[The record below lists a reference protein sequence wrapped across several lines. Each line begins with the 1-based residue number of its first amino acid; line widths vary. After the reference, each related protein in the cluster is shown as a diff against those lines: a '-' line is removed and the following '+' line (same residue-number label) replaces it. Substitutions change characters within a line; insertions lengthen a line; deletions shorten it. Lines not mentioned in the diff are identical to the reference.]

1 MAEPKLKKLSIEDKL
16 GAVEDKK
23 ELSVLRDVAES
34 LPSSTKVRIYKLDE
48 GNNKR
53 RFLTSIPTE
62 DFDATNAHE
71 FIKSKFAEEHGGG
84 DYLIELLDGDAKPVG
99 KYTLSIF
106 GKKTQE
112 SESTR
117 HIEIMDKALEMK
129 EQASEKLI
137 EANTEMHKV
146 EKAKVESTMEL
157 MGRQWDA
164 MAKIYE
170 SRITDISNKK
180 ESTADPM
187 MQMVF
192 NREIE
197 NMKRDMERD
206 KERFMFEIK
215 SKEESKSG
223 SDKVLELLTTM
234 IINKREESPMD
245 TISKTMEMMASM
257 NSGGDSLEDIMA
269 NPVKLK
275 MYKEMLGIDSKKDF
289 FEELMSNPMKAEM
302 FKKVLGIEEK
312 KKDLMTELMENP
324 ERFKMIQRMLGLPTA
339 EEMAAKNNVPPI
351 VPEQKKDFL
360 EQMLDMTQ
368 KLAVAKPM
376 LTNMLGVESRPIANL
391 MELVGNVINGAMP
404 HIVEGVKTVSNN
416 LVTTKLLDKGFMMGA
431 NGTLISIDQIRRGQS
446 KEIHHREIEPR
457 MQPIHT
463 TQTPIVTPAP
473 IIEQP
478 KGEST
483 MGLEEKFEKML
494 ASIVVEAGDS
504 IEPQILVDKM
514 SNLMINEFKSNP
526 MIVIQLMKYGD
537 KLDGMMANIIS
548 RLIGVDE
555 QTGLA
560 LAGEISRVTRE
571 KAGQ

>member
-1 MAEPKLKKLSIEDKL
+1 MAEPKIKKLSIEDKL

-23 ELSVLRDVAES
+23 ELSVLKDVAEN

-48 GNNKR
+48 ENNKR

-62 DFDATNAHE
+62 DFDSTNAHE

-84 DYLIELLDGDAKPVG
+84 DYLIELLDGDARAVG

-112 SESTR
+112 VESTR
-117 HIEIMDKALEMK
+117 HIDIMNKALDMK
-129 EQASEKLI
+129 EEAADKIVEAKDKLH
-137 EANTEMHKV
+137 EV
-146 EKAKVESTMEL
+146 EKAKIESTMEL
-157 MGRQWDA
+157 MNRQWDA

-170 SRITDISNKK
+170 SRITDLSKQK
-180 ESTADPM
+180 ESSSDVF
-187 MQMVF
+187 MQQMIQ
-192 NREIE
+192 RDIE
-197 NMKRDMERD
+197 NTRRDMEREKD
-206 KERFMFEIK
+206 KLISEIK
-215 SKEESKSG
+215 SKQESRSG
-223 SDKVLELLTTM
+223 NDKVLELLTTM

-245 TISKTMEMMASM
+245 TISKTMEMMANM

-275 MYKEMLGIDSKKDF
+275 MYKEMLGIDIKKDF

-312 KKDLMTELMENP
+312 KKDFMTEMMENP
-324 ERFKMIQRMLGLPTA
+324 ERFKMIQRMMGLPTA
-339 EEMAAKNNVPPI
+339 EEMAAKNSVPPI
-351 VPEQKKDFL
+351 TPEPKKDFL

-431 NGTLISIDQIRRGQS
+431 NGTLISIDQIKRGQS

-478 KGEST
+478 KGESN

-494 ASIVVEAGDS
+494 ASVVVEAGDS
-504 IEPQILVDKM
+504 IEPQALVDKM